1 MYCLISHSKPDCSDG
16 GAALF
21 LAGVDHGCCEK
32 RQKWTRRYLQDTAV
46 SLKKGDFNTPSVFS
60 FFKRKRRSEICY
72 FKTAVR
78 LLVFCLGAQIA
89 SRQNNGFFIIPLGGC
104 FYLDCF
110 EFSVKISNTRNY
122 NKRNGPNI
130 AIPIGKKPEYIV
142 PSNPKT
148 RPCIEVSVFSCSIV
162 VIAVCTIVNA
172 TP

>member
-1 MYCLISHSKPDCSDG
+1 MLT
-16 GAALF
+16 GADQ
-21 LAGVDHGCCEK
+21 GRCEK
-32 RQKWTRRYLQDTAV
+32 AKRTRQYLPDTAV

-122 NKRNGPNI
+122 NKRNTRSNHNPLQRKNI
-130 AIPIGKKPEYIV
+130 RQWAKYSHTNRQKAGV
-142 PSNPKT
+142 H
-148 RPCIEVSVFSCSIV
+148 CSE
-162 VIAVCTIVNA
+162 
-172 TP
+172 

>member
-1 MYCLISHSKPDCSDG
+1 MYCLISLSKPDCSDG
-16 GAALF
+16 GATLF
-21 LAGVDHGCCEK
+21 LAGVDHGYCEK
-32 RQKWTRRYLQDTAV
+32 RQKWTQRYLQDTAV

-122 NKRNGPNI
+122 NKRNTRSNHNPLQRKNI
-130 AIPIGKKPEYIV
+130 RQWAKYSHTNRQKAGV
-142 PSNPKT
+142 H
-148 RPCIEVSVFSCSIV
+148 CSE
-162 VIAVCTIVNA
+162 
-172 TP
+172 